1 MVDFN
6 ADLDDKVYRAVIEG
20 PAGEQETLAEWQRTS
35 LVKGESVYLAAEIW
49 FNSAVWAVAFSK
61 HCECDMITFQDHLY
75 VDSKCLMEAYPEH
88 KESLEV
94 IVSRVLRDVALAK
107 EQVQS

>member
-6 ADLDDKVYRAVIEG
+6 ADLDDKVCRAVIEG
-20 PAGEQETLAEWQRTS
+20 PVDEQETLAEWQRTS

-61 HCECDMITFQDHLY
+61 HCECDMLTFQGHLY

-94 IVSRVLRDVALAK
+94 IVSRVLQDVALAK